1 LVRELKSDLQKHPHF
16 LITEHDFQA
25 YLYSKSKENSLCN
38 DFVIDNKGDEN
49 YLLHTEYPRGQYVND
64 RYVSRRKRWDL
75 VILKDDLCNVNFKK
89 LY

>member
-49 YLLHTEYPRGQYVND
+49 YLLHT
-64 RYVSRRKRWDL
+64 
-75 VILKDDLCNVNFKK
+75 
-89 LY
+89 